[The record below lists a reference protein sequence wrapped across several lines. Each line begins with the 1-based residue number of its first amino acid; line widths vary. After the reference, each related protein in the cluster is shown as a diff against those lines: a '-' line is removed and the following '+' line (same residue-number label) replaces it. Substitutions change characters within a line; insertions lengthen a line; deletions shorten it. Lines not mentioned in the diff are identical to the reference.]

1 MTETMMDDMF
11 STPEMDQEA
20 DDEMNRVL
28 MEVAGVKLDGMKL
41 TPVAQPAVHPRQ
53 SVSCLLNK
61 ECLKLFLFVELLHI
75 LLLLVLLLVLHLLD
89 DLGQMAMSASHP
101 RSTPTSRCG

>member
-41 TPVAQPAVHPRQ
+41 TPVAPPTLKVSQRQ
-53 SVSCLLNK
+53 NDLQS
-61 ECLKLFLFVELLHI
+61 I
-75 LLLLVLLLVLHLLD
+75 LDNL
-89 DLGQMAMSASHP
+89 
-101 RSTPTSRCG
+101 

>member
-41 TPVAQPAVHPRQ
+41 TPVAQPTPKVSQQQNDLQ
-53 SVSCLLNK
+53 S
-61 ECLKLFLFVELLHI
+61 I
-75 LLLLVLLLVLHLLD
+75 LDNV
-89 DLGQMAMSASHP
+89 
-101 RSTPTSRCG
+101 

>member
-28 MEVAGVKLDGMKL
+28 MEVAGVKRDGMKL
-41 TPVAQPAVHPRQ
+41 TPVAQPTPKVSQQQNDLQ
-53 SVSCLLNK
+53 SI
-61 ECLKLFLFVELLHI
+61 LHN
-75 LLLLVLLLVLHLLD
+75 L
-89 DLGQMAMSASHP
+89 
-101 RSTPTSRCG
+101 

>member
-20 DDEMNRVL
+20 DDEVNRVL

-41 TPVAQPAVHPRQ
+41 TPVAQPATRVSPKENDLQ
-53 SVSCLLNK
+53 S
-61 ECLKLFLFVELLHI
+61 I
-75 LLLLVLLLVLHLLD
+75 LDNL
-89 DLGQMAMSASHP
+89 
-101 RSTPTSRCG
+101 